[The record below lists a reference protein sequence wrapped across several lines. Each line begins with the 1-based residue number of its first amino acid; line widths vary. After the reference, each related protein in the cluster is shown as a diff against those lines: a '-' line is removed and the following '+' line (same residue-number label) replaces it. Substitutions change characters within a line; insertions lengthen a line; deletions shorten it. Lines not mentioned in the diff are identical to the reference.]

1 MLNDE
6 TKKKNINKKNKK
18 KLESTKLAHQTC
30 NINHVTEITIKKETI
45 MNYKV

>member
-6 TKKKNINKKNKK
+6 TKKKISIKKNKK
-18 KLESTKLAHQTC
+18 KLESTKLAHKTC